1 MKTMDIPAGPDQ
13 ITAGWLTDALR
24 QDGIIGDSAVSG
36 FDAKVIGEGSGF
48 IGQLA
53 RVALRYD
60 RPAPGAPASLIAK
73 FPGASDAG
81 REIGNLFRFY
91 EREIRF
97 YEEIADSVEM
107 RTPKR
112 YHSAMDVARG
122 EYVLMLE
129 DLAPA
134 VVGDQVAGCS
144 LEAARLAVEELA
156 RFHAAW
162 WQSPRLKTMDWM
174 LVVDDPVHQSA
185 QQSYADAWQPFVDN
199 FAGGL
204 SKEMLGIAERI
215 GGKVIDLQHRFADE
229 PWTIMHGDYRLD
241 NMFFAPPGAAPSL
254 SVVDWQITS
263 RGRGTFDLAYFICGA
278 LAPAAR
284 RAHEMELVRTY
295 HDILLSH
302 GVQGYSWEQC
312 LREYRTGA
320 LYLLVYVVI
329 SLGTLD
335 SANERGIALFDAW
348 LERATAA
355 IEELQAAELL

>member
-1 MKTMDIPAGPDQ
+1 MKTMDIPAGPEQ
-13 ITAGWLTDALR
+13 VTAEWLTDALR
-24 QDGIIGDSAVSG
+24 QNGVIRGSAVAG
-36 FDAKVIGEGSGF
+36 FDTKIVGEGSGF

-53 RVALRYD
+53 RLGLRYD
-60 RPAPGAPASLIAK
+60 RAEPGAPGALIAK
-73 FPGASDAG
+73 FPGASEAG

-97 YEEIADSVEM
+97 YEEIADRVDL

-112 YHSAMDVARG
+112 YHSAMDVGRG
-122 EYVLMLE
+122 EYVLLLE

-134 VVGDQVAGCS
+134 VVGDQVTGCS
-144 LEAARLAVEELA
+144 LAEARLAVEELA

-162 WQSPRLKTMDWM
+162 WASPELKTMDWM

-185 QQSYADAWQPFVDN
+185 QQSYADAWQPFVEN

-215 GGKVIDLQHRFADE
+215 GTKVIDLLHRFADE

-241 NMFFAPPGAAPSL
+241 NMFFAPPGAPPSL
-254 SVVDWQITS
+254 AVVDWQITS
-263 RGRGTFDLAYFICGA
+263 RGRGIFDLAYFICGA
-278 LAPAAR
+278 LAPEMR
-284 RAHEMELVRTY
+284 KSHEMELVRMY
-295 HDILLSH
+295 YDILQQR
-302 GVQGYSWEQC
+302 GVRGYTWERC

-335 SANERGIALFDAW
+335 SANERGVALFNAW

-355 IEELQAAELL
+355 ILDLNAAELL